1 MEVFLSGW
9 QMTSMGAI
17 GVEGTYVQCSVTII
31 CSKDLIIQ
39 RLQILLHAGLLLRGV
54 VDSKPVE
61 G

>member
-9 QMTSMGAI
+9 QMTCMGAL
-17 GVEGTYVQCSVTII
+17 GVEGTYVQCSVTNI

-39 RLQILLHAGLLLRGV
+39 RLQILFHAGLLLRGV